1 MGLVKSYSKAL
12 GVYTTYFA
20 EAALLR
26 SNGRQPGVVRSI
38 ANAFR
43 ASPLVAGRLL
53 LTDSPLRKATL
64 AALSPDRRG

>member
-1 MGLVKSYSKAL
+1 LLLYNRAL
-12 GVYTTYFA
+12 GGYATYFA

-26 SNGRQPGVVRSI
+26 ANEGQPGVVRSI

-64 AALSPDRRG
+64 AVLSPAKRG